1 MRFIALFYR
10 VVVCLAIFSAC
21 AFAQTVAVAYII
33 YDGNTLQY
41 ADNESNFVYKSVDKD
56 SAGYFVISFDNER
69 LAEGKKDVRRLRFG
83 IGCSGNTCAT
93 DLSPDVKPTLG
104 ELFPGYKESDYADN
118 NQKKTPK
125 QEVWIVLD
133 DGTLTYS
140 PTKPATTSKPK
151 THIRFLTPW
160 TNTNAILHINGME
173 KPMSTVGSPYCGWFE
188 SKISKTLDMASNT
201 YKPLD
206 SARVYF
212 RQTIGSLYVGV
223 EGLTE
228 DKSAVEPIN
237 LDSAIAKS
245 DTVWVVAY
253 QYGAPEVHTEYPGVL
268 GECLP
273 KILPVMMFDWYD
285 GSISSDGSK
294 DGFSNYGAKGGSGR
308 TGFDVRGVPMF
319 GTGTSEDFGQG
330 GCEAAPMT
338 GMVEK
343 QLGPNGVPVMSK
355 NFPSGCKNST
365 HLNSWFLPE
374 TVAEKDGKKYSNVT
388 CRDLELT
395 LTDDGFWLGQKDDE
409 SPEHGLF
416 LLDDFR
422 WLDSAHTIE
431 NPHYDSIS
439 GGNDVPGY
447 HNFGFAMKIQAEFVY
462 VKGQYFEFN
471 GDDDVWVFINNKLV
485 VDIGGQHR
493 KVKRS
498 VNLDDLG
505 LTPGETYP
513 FHIFYAERKRNQSN
527 FMMRTS
533 IDLKVE
539 SSIILTDH
547 STDSTLIKKEVW
559 QNVREKTLAC
569 DFSANSDLVHQERG
583 PSNFTLFGKSLPS
596 TGVILSKL
604 DSLYYSGI
612 TITNDFTFLTI
623 NTTNIS
629 RMQTLPPGTYYVR
642 VALKN
647 NPTQYKDVY
656 FTIPPTEL
664 PNIAFANIIDSS
676 YKYFDVIKQDT
687 LYFNK
692 FWKPFGTEASRDISS
707 DTLPIN
713 LDRNEKLWAGRIY
726 PINVT
731 YVEDWASNYSG
742 IVVKVTTS
750 DSKLVPC
757 DSLGN
762 ALANGEFMLMEGKN
776 TFYVKA
782 TGAVT
787 DGVIDVSTTSA
798 KNKSIKWTKIN
809 IAEPPV
815 PQIETAFIYDRNG
828 DGRGDSVWI
837 RFNKPL
843 GGNSVLDSL
852 KFTFGTTHYEL
863 SKVTYNNGDLAIAI
877 VAGGD
882 GFGTSISTGG
892 ATEPYSGK
900 ISIWYTYTN
909 PEDQKVSI
917 FAVDGLLGDAIGPII
932 MAAEIGYT
940 DDGKTQ
946 LTLTFSEGLNS
957 ENANSSLFAFRC
969 YGGGMISTIIQD
981 ADYIAHSSANRWIL
995 VYSKK
1000 SVNDVVPIVGD
1011 SIRFRPPSEGGL
1023 AVDLNGIRVHELN
1036 PWVRITGEQQITVTS
1051 PAVVTM
1057 DKDSPNFEKTK
1068 EIVRSD
1074 SATVPIIVKSDKPL
1088 TANQVGEIYGT
1099 QGHYLG
1105 DMSMSELVE
1114 NEISEIVKVVKAGTV
1129 FEDKNAVEEGR
1140 PSTTVSL
1147 ESIIAMMDR
1156 GDISPKDAK
1165 SRFGLSDVIIDGYEN
1180 GLLTKDNL
1188 NNYRHGTQEDIKN
1201 IAESM
1206 ADRTALGYKTT
1217 YYSSLGH
1224 FVNSDAGQIACNDKI
1239 FKKDGSQNCLGNEGR
1254 LYLAWNMRSKDGR
1267 LAGTGVYIAR
1277 LEIRLIVNGKRITKR
1292 TQDFLWGFRH
1302 GNLAI
1307 IDFDINQ

>member
-1 MRFIALFYR
+1 MRFIALFNR
-10 VVVCLAIFSAC
+10 VLVCLAVFCAC
-21 AFAQTVAVAYII
+21 AFAQTVAVAHII
-33 YDGNTLQY
+33 YDGNTLQF
-41 ADNESNFVYKSVDKD
+41 ADNESNFVYRSVEKD

-93 DLSPDVKPTLG
+93 DLSPNNKPTLG
-104 ELFPGYKESDYADN
+104 ELFPGYRESDYVN
-118 NQKKTPK
+118 NNEKKTPK
-125 QEVWIVLD
+125 QEVWIVID
-133 DGTLTYS
+133 DGSLTYS
-140 PTKPATTSKPK
+140 PTKPQTTSKPK
-151 THIRFLTPW
+151 THIRFLAPW
-160 TNTNAILHINGME
+160 TNTNAILHVNGLE
-173 KPMSTVGSPYCGWFE
+173 KPMSPVGSPYCGWFE
-188 SKISKTLDMASNT
+188 SKLT
-201 YKPLD
+201 KPLD

-212 RQTIGSLYVGV
+212 RQTIGSTYVGV
-223 EGLTE
+223 EGATE

-237 LDSAIAKS
+237 LDSAIAVS

-253 QYGAPEVHTEYPGVL
+253 LYGTPEVYVEYPGVL

-294 DGFSNYGAKGGSGR
+294 DGFPNYGAKGGSGR
-308 TGFDVRGVPMF
+308 TGFDIRGVPMY
-319 GTGTSEDFGQG
+319 GNGTSQDFGHG
-330 GCEAAPMT
+330 GCEASPMT

-355 NFPSGCKNST
+355 NFPSDCKNSS

-374 TVAEKDGKKYSNVT
+374 IIAEKDGKQYSNVT

-422 WLDSAHTIE
+422 WLDSAHTVE

-439 GGNDVPGY
+439 GGNDVPGH

-493 KVKRS
+493 KVKKS

-539 SSIILTDH
+539 SSMSLSDF
-547 STDSTLIKKEVW
+547 STDSTLIKKQVW
-559 QNVREKTLAC
+559 QIIREKTLAC
-569 DFSANSDLVHQERG
+569 DFSANPDQVRQERG

-596 TGVILSKL
+596 TGIALSKL

-612 TITNDFTFLTI
+612 TITDDYTFLTI
-623 NTTNIS
+623 NTKNIS
-629 RMQTLPPGTYYVR
+629 RMQALPPGTYYVR
-642 VALKN
+642 ISLKN
-647 NPTQYKDVY
+647 NPKEYKDVY
-656 FTIPPTEL
+656 FVVPPTEL
-664 PNIAFANIIDSS
+664 PNIAFANIIDSN
-676 YKYFDVIKQDT
+676 YKVFDVVSQDS
-687 LYFNK
+687 LSFDK
-692 FWKPFGTEASRDISS
+692 FWKPLGTELNRDISS

-713 LDRNEKLWAGRIY
+713 MNKSEKLWAGRIY

-731 YVEDWASNYSG
+731 YVEDWALNYSG
-742 IVVKVTTS
+742 ITIKVTTS
-750 DSKLVPC
+750 DPKLVPC

-762 ALANGEFMLMEGKN
+762 ALANGEFLLMEGKN

-782 TGAVT
+782 TGNVV
-787 DGVIDVSTTSA
+787 DGVIDVSTTAA

-837 RFNKPL
+837 SFNKPL

-852 KFTFGTTHYEL
+852 KFTFGSTHYEL
-863 SKVTYNNGDLAIAI
+863 PRVAYNNGDRVITI
-877 VAGGD
+877 VADGD

-900 ISIWYTYTN
+900 ISVWYTYTN
-909 PEDQKVSI
+909 PEDRTVSN
-917 FAVDGLLGDAIGPII
+917 FAVDGQLGDGIGPII

-946 LTLTFSEGLNS
+946 LSLTFSEGLDSKNMS
-957 ENANSSLFAFRC
+957 SSLFAFRC
-969 YGGGMISTIIQD
+969 YGGGTLTTIVQD
-981 ADYIAHSSANRWIL
+981 ADFVSVSSANRWIL
-995 VYSKK
+995 IYSKK
-1000 SVNDVVPIVGD
+1000 SISDILPIVGD
-1011 SIRFRPPSEGGL
+1011 SIRFRPPSEGGF
-1023 AVDLNGIRVHELN
+1023 AVDLNGIPPHEMN
-1036 PWVRITGEQQITVTS
+1036 PWVRVTGEQRITVTS
-1051 PAVVTM
+1051 PSVVMM

-1068 EIVRSD
+1068 EIARSD
-1074 SATVPIIVKSDKPL
+1074 SATIPIIVKSDKPL
-1088 TANQVGEIYGT
+1088 TANDVGDIYGV

-1105 DMSMSELVE
+1105 DMNMSELVE
-1114 NEISEIVKVVKAGTV
+1114 NEISEIAKVVKTATMY
-1129 FEDKNAVEEGR
+1129 EDKEAVKNGS
-1140 PSTTVSL
+1140 PSTSVSL
-1147 ESIIAMMDR
+1147 ETIISLMDQ
-1156 GDISPKDAK
+1156 GVIKPKDAK
-1165 SRFGLSDVIIDGYEN
+1165 NRFGVSEVVVNAYEN
-1180 GLLTKDNL
+1180 GLLNKDNL
-1188 NNYRHGTQEDIKN
+1188 VHYMHGSKDDIKRL
-1201 IAESM
+1201 AESM
-1206 ADRTALGYKTT
+1206 ADKTELSYKTI
-1217 YYSSLGH
+1217 YYTSLGH
-1224 FVNSDAGQIACNDKI
+1224 FVNRGEGRIACNDDI
-1239 FKKDGSQNCLGNEGR
+1239 FKTDGAVNCLGNDGHIFLAMNPLSKGR
-1254 LYLAWNMRSKDGR
+1254 II
-1267 LAGTGVYIAR
+1267 GTGVYIGR

-1292 TQDFLWGFRH
+1292 TQDFLMGFRH
-1302 GNLAI
+1302 PNLSI
-1307 IDFDINQ
+1307 SDFDLNK

>member
-1 MRFIALFYR
+1 MRFVALISR
-10 VVVCLAIFSAC
+10 VLVCLAFFSAC
-21 AFAQTVAVAYII
+21 AFAQTVAVAHII

-41 ADNESNFVYKSVDKD
+41 ADNESTFVYKSVEKD
-56 SAGYFVISFDNER
+56 STGYFVISFDNER

-83 IGCSGNTCAT
+83 IGCSGNTCST

-104 ELFPGYKESDYADN
+104 ELFPGYNESDYADN

-133 DGTLTYS
+133 DGTLTFS
-140 PTKPATTSKPK
+140 PTKPATTTKPK

-160 TNTNAILHINGME
+160 TNTNAILHINDME
-173 KPMSTVGSPYCGWFE
+173 KPMSPVGSPYCGWFE
-188 SKISKTLDMASNT
+188 SKVSKTFDSASNT

-206 SARVYF
+206 TARVYF
-212 RQTIGSLYVGV
+212 RQTIGSTYVGI
-223 EGLTE
+223 EGTTE
-228 DKSAVEPIN
+228 DSSAVEPIK
-237 LDSAIAKS
+237 LDSAIAVS
-245 DTVWVVAY
+245 DTVWVVSY
-253 QYGAPEVHTEYPGVL
+253 QYGSPEVYTEYPGVL

-294 DGFSNYGAKGGSGR
+294 DGFPNYGAKGGSGR

-365 HLNSWFLPE
+365 HINSWFLPE

-388 CRDLELT
+388 CRELELT

-439 GGNDVPGY
+439 GGNDVPGH

-498 VNLDDLG
+498 VNLDELG

-539 SSIILTDH
+539 SSMSLTDF

-559 QNVREKTLAC
+559 QTIREKTLAC
-569 DFSANSDLVHQERG
+569 DFSANSDAIRKERG

-596 TGVILSKL
+596 IGVPLSKL

-612 TITNDFTFLTI
+612 TITNDYTFLTI

-642 VALKN
+642 VSLKN
-647 NPTQYKDVY
+647 NPKEYKDVY
-656 FTIPPTEL
+656 FVVPPTEL
-664 PNIAFANIIDSS
+664 PNIAFANIIDSNYQTFDIVTQDS
-676 YKYFDVIKQDT
+676 LYFD
-687 LYFNK
+687 K
-692 FWKPFGTEASRDISS
+692 FWKPLGTELNRNVSS

-713 LDRNEKLWAGRIY
+713 MNKSEKLWAGRIY

-731 YVEDWASNYSG
+731 YVEDWASSYSG
-742 IVVKVTTS
+742 IVVTVTTS
-750 DSKLVPC
+750 DPKLVPC

-762 ALANGEFMLMEGKN
+762 ALANGEFTFKDGKN

-787 DGVIDVSTTSA
+787 DGFIDVSTTAA

-837 RFNKPL
+837 SFNKPL

-863 SKVTYNNGDLAIAI
+863 PKVTYNNGDQVLTI
-877 VAGGD
+877 VASGD

-900 ISIWYTYTN
+900 ISVWYTYTN
-909 PEDQKVSI
+909 PEDHTVSN
-917 FAVDGLLGDAIGPII
+917 FAVDGLLGDCIGPIV
-932 MAAEIGYT
+932 MSAEIGYT

-946 LTLTFSEGLNS
+946 LTLAFSEGLDSKNT
-957 ENANSSLFAFRC
+957 SSSIFAFRC

-981 ADYIAHSSANRWIL
+981 ADYVAAMSANRWRL

-1000 SVNDVVPIVGD
+1000 SASDVLPIVGD
-1011 SIRFRPPSEGGL
+1011 SIRFKPPSEGGL
-1023 AVDLNGIRVHELN
+1023 AMDLNGVPPHEMN

-1057 DKDSPNFEKTK
+1057 DKNSPNFEKTK
-1068 EIVRSD
+1068 EIVSSD

-1088 TANQVGEIYGT
+1088 TANEVGEIYGT

-1114 NEISEIVKVVKAGTV
+1114 NEISEIAKVVKTAS
-1129 FEDKNAVEEGR
+1129 FYEDKEAIQNGS

-1147 ESIIAMMDR
+1147 ETIISLLDQ
-1156 GDISPKDAK
+1156 GVVTVKEAK
-1165 SRFGLSDVIIDGYEN
+1165 NRFGVNEVILDAYEK
-1180 GLLTKDNL
+1180 GLLNKENLNHYTHGTKDDVKRL
-1188 NNYRHGTQEDIKN
+1188 
-1201 IAESM
+1201 AESM
-1206 ADRTALGYKTT
+1206 ADKTALSYKTI

-1224 FVNSDAGQIACNDKI
+1224 FVNNDEGHIACNDDI
-1239 FKKDGSQNCLGNEGR
+1239 FKTDGATNCLGNDGR
-1254 LYLAWNMRSKDGR
+1254 LFLAWNMRSTSGR
-1267 LAGTGVYIAR
+1267 LVGTGVYIAR
-1277 LEIRLIVNGKRITKR
+1277 LEIRLIVNGKKITKR

-1302 GNLAI
+1302 PGI
-1307 IDFDINQ
+1307 PIEDFGITK

>member
-1 MRFIALFYR
+1 MRFIALISR
-10 VVVCLAIFSAC
+10 VLVCLAIFSAC
-21 AFAQTVAVAYII
+21 AFAQTVAVAHII

-41 ADNESNFVYKSVDKD
+41 ADNESNFVYKSVEKD
-56 SAGYFVISFDNER
+56 STGYFVISFDNER
-69 LAEGKKDVRRLRFG
+69 LADGKKDVRRLRFG
-83 IGCSGNTCAT
+83 IGCSGNTCTT

-104 ELFPGYKESDYADN
+104 ELFPGYKDSDYADN

-140 PTKPATTSKPK
+140 PTKPATTTKPK

-173 KPMSTVGSPYCGWFE
+173 KPMSPVGSPYCGWFE
-188 SKISKTLDMASNT
+188 SKLT
-201 YKPLD
+201 KPLD

-212 RQTIGSLYVGV
+212 RQTIGSMYVGA

-228 DKSAVEPIN
+228 EVSTVEPIN

-253 QYGAPEVHTEYPGVL
+253 QYGTPEVHTEYPGVL

-294 DGFSNYGAKGGSGR
+294 DGFPNYGAKGGAGR

-365 HLNSWFLPE
+365 HINSWFLPE
-374 TVAEKDGKKYSNVT
+374 TIAEKDGKKYSNVT
-388 CRDLELT
+388 CRELELT

-422 WLDSAHTIE
+422 WLDSAHTVE

-439 GGNDVPGY
+439 GGNDVPGH

-498 VNLDDLG
+498 VNLDELG

-569 DFSANSDLVHQERG
+569 DFSANSDSVHQERG

-629 RMQTLPPGTYYVR
+629 RMQTLPPGTYYIR
-642 VALKN
+642 VALRN

-656 FTIPPTEL
+656 FSIPPTEL
-664 PNIAFANIIDSS
+664 PNIAFANIIDSN
-676 YKYFDVIKQDT
+676 YQYFDVITQDT

-692 FWKPFGTEASRDISS
+692 FWKPLGNELNRNISS
-707 DTLPIN
+707 DTLPISMN
-713 LDRNEKLWAGRIY
+713 KSDKQLWAGQIY
-726 PINVT
+726 PVNVT
-731 YVEDWASNYSG
+731 YVEDWAMSYSG
-742 IVVKVTTS
+742 IAVNVTTT
-750 DSKLVPC
+750 DPNLVPC

-762 ALANGEFMLMEGKN
+762 PLANGEFLLVEGKN

-782 TGAVT
+782 TGTVT
-787 DGVIDVSTTSA
+787 NGVIDVSTTSA
-798 KNKSIKWTKIN
+798 KNKSIKWTNIN
-809 IAEPPV
+809 IKEPPV
-815 PQIETAFIYDRNG
+815 PRIETAFIYDRDG

-837 RFNKPL
+837 SFNKPL

-863 SKVTYNNGDLAIAI
+863 SKVVYNNGDQVLSI
-877 VAGGD
+877 VADGY
-882 GFGTSISTGG
+882 GFGTAISTGG

-900 ISIWYTYTN
+900 ISVWYTYTN
-909 PEDQKVSI
+909 PEDRSVSN
-917 FAVDGLLGDAIGPII
+917 FAVDGLLGDAIGPVIL
-932 MAAEIGYT
+932 AAEIGYT

-946 LTLTFSEGLNS
+946 LTLTFSEGLDS
-957 ENANSSLFAFRC
+957 KDASSNLFAFRC
-969 YGGGMISTIIQD
+969 YGGGSISSIVSE
-981 ADYIAHSSANRWIL
+981 ADYISTSPANRWKMIF
-995 VYSKK
+995 SQK
-1000 SVNDVVPIVGD
+1000 SSSDVLPIVGD
-1011 SIRFRPPSEGGL
+1011 SVRIKPPVEGGL
-1023 AVDLNGIRVHELN
+1023 AVDLVGLPAHKDN
-1036 PWVRITGEQQITVTS
+1036 PWVRITGEQKITVTS

-1057 DKDSPNFEKTK
+1057 DKNSPNFEKTK

-1074 SATVPIIVKSDKPL
+1074 SATVPILVQSDKPL

-1105 DMSMSELVE
+1105 DMNMSELVE
-1114 NEISEIVKVVKAGTV
+1114 NEISEIVKVVKSTTV
-1129 FEDKNAVEEGR
+1129 LEDKEAVNNGS
-1140 PSTTVSL
+1140 PSTTVTLDAVIS
-1147 ESIIAMMDR
+1147 MMDR
-1156 GDISPKDAK
+1156 GEITPKEAK
-1165 SRFGLSDVIIDGYEN
+1165 DRFGVSDVILDGYEN
-1180 GLLTKDNL
+1180 GLLTKENL
-1188 NNYRHGTQEDIKN
+1188 NNYRHGSTEDVKI

-1206 ADRTALGYKTT
+1206 ADRTELSYKTI

-1224 FVNSDAGQIACNDKI
+1224 FVNRDEGLIACNDEV
-1239 FKKDGSQNCLGNEGR
+1239 FKKNGSANCLGNDGH
-1254 LYLAWNMRSKDGR
+1254 LFLAWNMRSKGGR

-1277 LEIRLIVNGKRITKR
+1277 LEIRLRVNGRNLTKR

-1302 GNLAI
+1302 PNI
-1307 IDFDINQ
+1307 SIEDFGIKK